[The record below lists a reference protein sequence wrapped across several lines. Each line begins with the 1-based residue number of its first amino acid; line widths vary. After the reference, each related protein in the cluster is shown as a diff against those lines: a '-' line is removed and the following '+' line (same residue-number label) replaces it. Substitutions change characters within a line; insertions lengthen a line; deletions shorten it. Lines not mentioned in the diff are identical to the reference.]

1 VKIGSVDSDREGR
14 AREVMR
20 RVVSDDAWLD
30 VLDADSPQWLVDM
43 QRGLIEAYRS
53 GDLQWA
59 LDHAHPDIEIRQP
72 PEFPDARTYRGR
84 EGLIDAFL
92 DWPKEWE
99 DFHVEPTRI
108 SAVDD
113 GLVIVEAVHR
123 GRSKTMGIDV
133 EAEIVWLYRFED
145 GLTRR
150 WEMFMSRDAALRAAR
165 TDSSGA

>member
-1 VKIGSVDSDREGR
+1 MMRGWMSSTPTVLSGWWTRREASPRRTARATCNGCSTTRTPTSRSVS
-14 AREVMR
+14 
-20 RVVSDDAWLD
+20 
-30 VLDADSPQWLVDM
+30 
-43 QRGLIEAYRS
+43 
-53 GDLQWA
+53 
-59 LDHAHPDIEIRQP
+59 HPSS
-72 PEFPDARTYRGR
+72 PDARTYRGL

-108 SAVDD
+108 SAVGD

-165 TDSSGA
+165 TD